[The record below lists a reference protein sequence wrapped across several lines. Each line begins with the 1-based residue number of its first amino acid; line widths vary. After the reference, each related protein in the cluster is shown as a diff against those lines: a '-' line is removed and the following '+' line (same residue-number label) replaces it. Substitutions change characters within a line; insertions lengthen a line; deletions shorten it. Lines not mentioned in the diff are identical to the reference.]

1 MKGQAEN
8 KPEYGN
14 WVSKKLLYGTIVLGL
29 VFIGLSIWHLT
40 FIVLAIFFLLAFVYF
55 IYARHKFSPEGGNL
69 QNRIRDLV
77 LDYLEWDG
85 QGKALDI
92 GCGNG
97 PLVIKMAKK
106 HIGAKVTGID
116 YWGSGWDYSQ
126 KECEKNARIEG
137 VSEKVIFEPASASS
151 LPYGDEHFDA
161 VVSNFVFHEVADTK
175 DKKEL
180 VREALRVVK
189 KGGVFSFQDLFLVK
203 KIYGETDDFLEE
215 IRSWGVKNVELVKTN
230 ELDFIP
236 TALKLPFMVGEIGII
251 HGKK

>member
-14 WVSKKLLYGTIVLGL
+14 WVSKRLLYGTIVLGL

-40 FIVLAIFFLLAFVYF
+40 FIVLAIFFLLAFGYF

>member
-14 WVSKKLLYGTIVLGL
+14 WVSKKLLYGTTVLGL
-29 VFIGLSIWHLT
+29 VFIGLSIWHLA
-40 FIVLAIFFLLAFVYF
+40 FIVLAIFFLLAFGYF
-55 IYARHKFSPEGGNL
+55 IYARHEFSPEGGNL

-106 HIGAKVTGID
+106 YIGAKVTGID

-137 VSEKVIFEPASASS
+137 VSEKVLFEPASASS
-151 LPYGDEHFDA
+151 LPYGNGHFDA
-161 VVSNFVFHEVADTK
+161 VVSNFVFHEVTDTK

-215 IRSWGVKNVELVKTN
+215 IRSWGVKNVELAKTN

>member
-106 HIGAKVTGID
+106 YIGAKVTGID

>member
-1 MKGQAEN
+1 MKNPAEN

-14 WVSKKLLYGTIVLGL
+14 WVSKRLLYGTILLGV
-29 VFIGLSIWHLT
+29 VFMGLSFWHLA
-40 FIVLAIFFLLAFVYF
+40 FIVLAIFFLMAFVYF
-55 IYARHKFSPEGGNL
+55 LYAHHKFSPEGGDL
-69 QNRIRDLV
+69 QNKIRDLV
-77 LDYLEWDG
+77 LDHLEWDG

-97 PLVIKMAKK
+97 PLVIQMAKK
-106 HIGAKVTGID
+106 YAGAKVTGID

-126 KECEKNARIEG
+126 KECEKNASMEG
-137 VSEKVIFEPASASS
+137 VADKVNFERASAVS
-151 LPYGDEHFDA
+151 LPYEDEHFEA
-161 VVSNFVFHEVADTK
+161 VVSNFVFHEVVDSK

-189 KGGVFSFQDLFLVK
+189 KGGVFSFQDLFLVR
-203 KIYGETDDFLEE
+203 KIYGETDDLLEA
-215 IRSWGVKNVELVKTN
+215 IRSWGIEKVELVRTN

-236 TALKLPFMVGEIGII
+236 VALKLPFMVGESGII